1 MRISH
6 IFVYNV
12 NLIIF
17 RSSSRSR
24 SRSRSA
30 SPWQSR
36 KKYKVDYKRLQE
48 VEERRVIYV
57 GRISSSTTRDDLR
70 RRFQSFG
77 PITSVSVH
85 FREHG

>member
-1 MRISH
+1 M
-6 IFVYNV
+6 N
-12 NLIIF
+12 
-17 RSSSRSR
+17 
-24 SRSRSA
+24 
-30 SPWQSR
+30 
-36 KKYKVDYKRLQE
+36 YKRLQE